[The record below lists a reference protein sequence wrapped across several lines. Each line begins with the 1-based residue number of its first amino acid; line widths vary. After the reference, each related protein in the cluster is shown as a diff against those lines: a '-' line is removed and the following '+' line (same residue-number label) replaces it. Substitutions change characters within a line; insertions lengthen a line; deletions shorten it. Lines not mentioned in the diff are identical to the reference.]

1 MPNCR
6 QLQRVATHKPDVLF
20 SILKQIQTDANVSL
34 IEVSADD
41 GGDDDIIAG
50 SDDIIISE
58 EESEPAG
65 LVGPTAAELESCKEL
80 IQFDHIYHKPTST
93 SPQQGQMSEV
103 VEVKIDPESESEA
116 VAQNEVICSSQDIST
131 PVTDNSYTDNALIDI
146 DELLDLSSFN
156 WDSMNNLDL
165 EALTASSDTDNITP
179 SNIAPCTKSNTSV
192 SILPKTNTVN
202 VNITSSAPA
211 PPQIDLSTDSYSL
224 ITSPLND
231 SVYGSDMGSPLSD
244 DTSSFDHLFEDSFT
258 ELFPS
263 LA

>member
-156 WDSMNNLDL
+156 WDSMNNLDF
-165 EALTASSDTDNITP
+165 EALTASSDNPDNITP
-179 SNIAPCTKSNTSV
+179 FYYRIAHIEQDLGNV
-192 SILPKTNTVN
+192 VVHVNTVRPLGAG
-202 VNITSSAPA
+202 VNTYFEI
-211 PPQIDLSTDSYSL
+211 IILYMMILYLYFSL
-224 ITSPLND
+224 
-231 SVYGSDMGSPLSD
+231 
-244 DTSSFDHLFEDSFT
+244 
-258 ELFPS
+258 
-263 LA
+263 

>member
-1 MPNCR
+1 MLS
-6 QLQRVATHKPDVLF
+6 QL
-20 SILKQIQTDANVSL
+20 
-34 IEVSADD
+34 
-41 GGDDDIIAG
+41 
-50 SDDIIISE
+50 
-58 EESEPAG
+58 
-65 LVGPTAAELESCKEL
+65 
-80 IQFDHIYHKPTST
+80 
-93 SPQQGQMSEV
+93 
-103 VEVKIDPESESEA
+103 
-116 VAQNEVICSSQDIST
+116 NEVICSSQDIST
-131 PVTDNSYTDNALIDI
+131 PVTDNSYTDNDTSLIDI

-165 EALTASSDTDNITP
+165 EALTASSDNPDNITP
-179 SNIAPCTKSNTSV
+179 SNIAPCTKSDTPV

-202 VNITSSAPA
+202 VNITSSVPA

-224 ITSPLND
+224 TTSPLNV